1 MPSKMFTP
9 TKIQTKTQTKN
20 RFTALAE
27 SDNEDLEDKSTSVAP
42 KSVTPVSAAAAAAV
56 AAVAAVLR
64 VPTAPVKVR
73 PAFLEPRP
81 VSPPPR
87 VATVAL
93 EADPCFAAML
103 RGDMAW
109 GDIILA
115 SEAGLP
121 IPEVEVYVP
130 TTPPPATPVAT
141 EFRRWDAEVAVAA
154 AEAEAEEEEEPLI
167 YDIPEPRRTEA
178 DFWDQ
183 PWAAGVHEHA
193 YGHYSTAALSDP
205 DWQACMR
212 WIHAGGWAI
221 DSWDRKEFTAFAANG
236 PAVTWMPPRPKTSA
250 VPRFC
255 QGGDK
260 CKGADVCRYVHGN
273 TIPRVNEPC
282 RFGDTCSKR
291 EACLHMH
298 PGETWTEGMVI
309 TRPAA
314 SVAPAADVCAC
325 HH

>member
-9 TKIQTKTQTKN
+9 TKIQKTKN
-20 RFTALAE
+20 RFTALAD
-27 SDNEDLEDKSTSVAP
+27 SDSEDLEDKSTSVAP
-42 KSVTPVSAAAAAAV
+42 KSVTPVSAAAA
-56 AAVAAVLR
+56 AAVLR

-130 TTPPPATPVAT
+130 TTPPVPVTPVAT
-141 EFRRWDAEVAVAA
+141 EFRRWDAEVAEVAEE
-154 AEAEAEEEEEPLI
+154 AEAEAEEPLI

-193 YGHYSTAALSDP
+193 YGHYSTAALSDT

-221 DSWDRKEFTAFAANG
+221 DSWDRKEFVAFAANG
-236 PAVTWMPPRPKTSA
+236 PAVAWMPPRPKTAA

-314 SVAPAADVCAC
+314 TAPASDVPAPVACAC

>member
-1 MPSKMFTP
+1 M
-9 TKIQTKTQTKN
+9 
-20 RFTALAE
+20 
-27 SDNEDLEDKSTSVAP
+27 
-42 KSVTPVSAAAAAAV
+42 
-56 AAVAAVLR
+56 LR

-87 VATVAL
+87 VVTVAL

-130 TTPPPATPVAT
+130 STPPVPVTPVAT
-141 EFRRWDAEVAVAA
+141 EFRRWDAEVAAPAA
-154 AEAEAEEEEEPLI
+154 AEEEEPLI

-193 YGHYSTAALSDP
+193 YGHYSTAALSDT

-221 DSWDRKEFTAFAANG
+221 DSWDRKEFVAFAANG
-236 PAVTWMPPRPKTSA
+236 PAVAWMPPRPKTSA

-260 CKGADVCRYVHGN
+260 CKGADVCRYVHGD

-314 SVAPAADVCAC
+314 PATAPASDVPVACAC

>member
-9 TKIQTKTQTKN
+9 TKIQKTKN
-20 RFTALAE
+20 RFTALAD
-27 SDNEDLEDKSTSVAP
+27 SDSEDLEDKSTSVAP
-42 KSVTPVSAAAAAAV
+42 KSVTPVSAAAA
-56 AAVAAVLR
+56 AAVLR

-87 VATVAL
+87 VVTVAL

-130 TTPPPATPVAT
+130 STPPVPVTPVAT
-141 EFRRWDAEVAVAA
+141 EFRRWDAEVAAPAA
-154 AEAEAEEEEEPLI
+154 AEEEEPLI

-193 YGHYSTAALSDP
+193 YGHYSTAALSDT

-221 DSWDRKEFTAFAANG
+221 DSWDRKEFVAFAANG
-236 PAVTWMPPRPKTSA
+236 PAVAWMPPRPKTSA

-260 CKGADVCRYVHGN
+260 CKGADVCRYVHGD

-314 SVAPAADVCAC
+314 PATVAPAVSDAPVACAC